1 MHSRICL
8 LCASLLMGVSIVE
21 INVSVKCV
29 IMIDIAKLYKKQK
42 NDSYMKEIDY
52 SRSSTNL

>member
-1 MHSRICL
+1 MKTTKKT
-8 LCASLLMGVSIVE
+8 VE